1 MQAARP
7 RYMVISSSQ
16 CCILARTIHRLS
28 NKPGAAAPRACHVFC
43 ALNRSPSVLLPV
55 PLRPCSL
62 ARRWTSGA
70 PLCTGRQQNTAGKPA
85 NLSVWR
91 QVPLDTLSAELE
103 AHLGTLKQRL
113 VEVINE
119 DYADFVSLS
128 GKLVNVDGAVLR
140 MHRPLLDVRARARI
154 PAAHV

>member
-1 MQAARP
+1 MPLWRAVRREAGVR
-7 RYMVISSSQ
+7 V
-16 CCILARTIHRLS
+16 HRSAGVGS
-28 NKPGAAAPRACHVFC
+28 NKAANP
-43 ALNRSPSVLLPV
+43 ALFF
-55 PLRPCSL
+55 
-62 ARRWTSGA
+62 W
-70 PLCTGRQQNTAGKPA
+70 
-85 NLSVWR
+85 WR

-140 MHRPLLDVRARARI
+140 MHRPLLEVQARPRPCCVYA
-154 PAAHV
+154 